1 MMMHTPSPDSTH
13 HGNGAVEKTAARFE
27 LLCSCGECRLPF
39 AVIENGMLIIQSR
52 HNGVSHRNV
61 IPLLM
66 AVDLGD
72 ARSQAPAP
80 EKETSAAN

>member
-1 MMMHTPSPDSTH
+1 MNAPSGSNPN
-13 HGNGAVEKTAARFE
+13 GNGAVEKTATRFE

-39 AVIENGMLIIQSR
+39 AVIENGMLIILSR